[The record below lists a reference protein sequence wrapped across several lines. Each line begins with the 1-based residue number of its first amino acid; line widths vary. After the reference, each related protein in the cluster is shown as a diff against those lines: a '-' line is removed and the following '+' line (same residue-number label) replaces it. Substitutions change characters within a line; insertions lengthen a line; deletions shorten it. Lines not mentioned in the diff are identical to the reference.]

1 MMKTFYHHGKLFL
14 IKIFLLSS
22 LFLGIL
28 FHIIYF
34 NSEIYINK
42 EGILVESFYLI
53 PLGYVFYL
61 LAFFSFL
68 ILASKSLTKLSRK
81 IFTNFS
87 TVESLKRTPKK

>member
-1 MMKTFYHHGKLFL
+1 MNVDYEIILLNDKKDRIKLYNT
-14 IKIFLLSS
+14 IDD
-22 LFLGIL
+22 
-28 FHIIYF
+28 
-34 NSEIYINK
+34 K

-68 ILASKSLTKLSRK
+68 ILASKSLTKLSKK

>member
-1 MMKTFYHHGKLFL
+1 MTKIFYHLGKLIL
-14 IKIFLLSS
+14 IKVFLLSS

-34 NSEIYINK
+34 NSEIYINN

-61 LAFFSFL
+61 VAFISFL

-81 IFTNFS
+81 TFTNFS